1 MWKHGLA
8 AMLLALTA
16 VPAFAG
22 SCPTLIHDID
32 RMLDDDAVVSALD
45 ASELERVQELRDRG
59 EQLHKSGSHGQSV
72 ETLNEALAILEGTDS
87 GSGSSGYS
95 Y

>member
-8 AMLLALTA
+8 AILLSLTA
-16 VPAFAG
+16 VPALAG
-22 SCPTLIHDID
+22 SCPTLMQDID
-32 RMLDDDAVVSALD
+32 RMLEDDAVVSALD
-45 ASELERVQELRDRG
+45 QSELERVRELREKG
-59 EQLHKSGSHGQSV
+59 EQLHQSGSHGRSV
-72 ETLNEALAILEGTDS
+72 ETLNEALAILGGTDG